1 MKACVTD
8 STRELSYCPTSRPG
22 VANLLAILGQLEDT
36 PPQLLSDR
44 LVDQGVSK
52 VQLKERVTAALV
64 AELGPVREELSRL
77 LGEPGHLDTVL
88 AEGGRAAAAI
98 AGETMADVRRLVGFR
113 DR

>member
-8 STRELSYCPTSRPG
+8 STRELSYCPTTRPG
-22 VANLLAILGQLEDT
+22 VANLLAILGQLSDI
-36 PPQLLSDR
+36 PPEHLAEQL
-44 LVDQGVSK
+44 VEEGVNK

-64 AELGPVREELSRL
+64 EELGPVREELERL
-77 LGEPGHLDTVL
+77 LREPAHLDSVL

-98 AGETMADVRRLVGFR
+98 AAETMADVRRLVGFR